1 MNNNLSRHFKRV
13 IAAAIVLTL
22 VAGAAP
28 VRNFAPLADASIT
41 ASAEVVSG
49 TFNSTDSWSYDQ
61 ETKVLTL
68 SGTGTLDLSNYN
80 SEMSNAK
87 AYSAEKIIIE
97 EGFTSIKYIKFSL
110 AKSISIPNTV
120 KSISNR
126 AFEDCYSLE
135 SITLPDSV
143 TSLGEDAFY
152 GCTGLKSVHLSDNIT
167 TLQNGTFY
175 NCKNLET
182 IYLPKNLT
190 TIASGTYWNRRAA
203 FGGCTSLKSIKL
215 PGTLEAVTGE
225 TFKGCT
231 ALETVEIEDG
241 VKNIWGSAFSG
252 CTSLKSI
259 TIPGSVENVYN
270 SAFNGCTSLAE
281 VNIEEGVKN
290 IGYSAFN
297 GCTALTSI
305 KIPDSVETIDS
316 SAFKDCTALKTVV
329 LPDGLETISGSLFIG
344 CEALETVNIP
354 DGVTSIGYGAFENCT
369 SLESVVIPDSV
380 TEINSEAF
388 ENCESL
394 ESVTLPKNITEL
406 KASVFKDCS
415 SLTSIDIPSGVTSIS
430 SDGYSGSGTFSDCTS
445 LKTINFSNTVT
456 EIGSGA
462 FSGCTALETLI
473 IPDNVT
479 ELGKSAFADCTGLT
493 SVTLSNS
500 LTTLPT
506 GLFINCT
513 SLESIVIPDGVT
525 TISDSPYYESE
536 GTFKGC
542 TSLKSVTIP
551 DSVTT
556 IGASSFDG
564 CTALKSVAIP
574 ANVTTIGYKAFA
586 DCSDLTSI
594 DIPNSVEVIEDSA
607 FENCT
612 GIESVVIPASVTEIN
627 WEVFNGCT
635 NLKSV
640 EFSGDDGIYF
650 GYDAFGS
657 LTEDVSVEIPKK
669 SKGGMDSVHSDYI
682 YPDNNEGDNA
692 DPHWYFGNAKVS
704 FKGGDVT
711 YTKVEAVEPTCTKNG
726 SYEYYIG
733 SDGNYYQDAYGFDK
747 YDSLEDTVWSAYGHS
762 EKVAWSWTKLSSGD
776 YKAVAKFSCKRG
788 DLDITYV
795 TATVTAEES
804 DEGTTYHAVAVCPL
818 DKDMYSWHTSG
829 HEVTY
834 DYFVESAKYTVTVEG
849 GSVTSA
855 TKKDE
860 YKSGDSV
867 TVKADK
873 EKDGAFFTGW
883 YIGDKC
889 VSTNPSYTFF
899 VKEDT
904 TITAKYEEQETEQ
917 AAVVSLTLTREG
929 ASYYSKQKI
938 KYSYGWSLP
947 EGSKLVEAGVLR
959 AYDKDISD
967 VTPDTAK
974 ANGVTQNKS
983 SLKTVNGTYNLTVNM
998 SYETKRK
1005 TVYSKGYVIYTDAK
1019 GNTHTQMTDM
1029 QTSAYENN

>member
-1 MNNNLSRHFKRV
+1 MNSKISRHFKRV
-13 IAAAIVLTL
+13 IAAAIVMTL

-28 VRNFAPLADASIT
+28 VQNFASLADLSIT

-49 TFNSTDSWSYDQ
+49 TLNSTDSWSYNQ

-80 SEMSNAK
+80 SNMGNAG
-87 AYSAEKIIIE
+87 AYSAETIIIE
-97 EGFTSIKYIKFSL
+97 EGFKYINSIPKFTL
-110 AKSISIPNTV
+110 AKSISIPNTAV
-120 KSISNR
+120 SISKE
-126 AFEDCYSLE
+126 AFYEWRSLE
-135 SITLPDSV
+135 SITIPDSV

-152 GCTGLKSVHLSDNIT
+152 GCRGLKSVHLSDNIT
-167 TLQNGTFY
+167 ILQRGTFY
-175 NCKNLET
+175 NCTNLET
-182 IYLPKNLT
+182 VHLPENLT
-190 TIASGTYWNRRAA
+190 TIASYNYWNRRNA
-203 FGGCTSLKSIKL
+203 FGNCTSLKSIKL
-215 PGTLEAVTGE
+215 PGTLEAVTAD
-225 TFKGCT
+225 TFADCT
-231 ALETVEIEDG
+231 ALETVEIEGG

-270 SAFNGCTSLAE
+270 SAFNGCTSLAT
-281 VNIEEGVKN
+281 VTIEEGVKE

-305 KIPDSVETIDS
+305 KIPDSVKTIGEH
-316 SAFKDCTALKTVV
+316 AFKDCTALKTAV
-329 LPDGLETISGSLFIG
+329 LPDSLETISSSLFSG
-344 CEALETVNIP
+344 CEELENVNIP
-354 DGVTSIGYGAFENCT
+354 DGVTAIGYSAFEDCK
-369 SLESVVIPDSV
+369 SLKSVVIPDSV
-380 TEINSEAF
+380 TEIYSDAF

-394 ESVTLPKNITEL
+394 ESVTLSKNITEL
-406 KASVFKDCS
+406 KASVFKNCS
-415 SLTSIDIPSGVTSIS
+415 SLTSIDIPSGITSIS

-462 FSGCTALETLI
+462 FSGCTALETLV
-473 IPDNVT
+473 IPDTVT
-479 ELGKSAFADCTGLT
+479 ELGEAAFADCTGLT
-493 SVTLSNS
+493 SVTLSNKLTS
-500 LTTLPT
+500 LPL
-506 GLFINCT
+506 GLFENCT
-513 SLESIVIPDGVT
+513 NLKSIVIPDGVT

-612 GIESVVIPASVTEIN
+612 GIESVVIPASITDIER
-627 WEVFNGCT
+627 EAFNGCT

-650 GYDAFGS
+650 GYNAFGS

-669 SKGGMDSVHSDYI
+669 SKGGMASVYSDYI
-682 YPDNNEGDNA
+682 YPDNNEGGNA
-692 DPHWYFGNAKVS
+692 DPGSYFGKAKVS
-704 FKGGDVT
+704 FKGGNVT

-788 DLDITYV
+788 DLDTTYV
-795 TATVTAEES
+795 TATVTSTES

-818 DKDMYSWHTSG
+818 DEDMFSWHTSG

-834 DYFVESAKYTVTVEG
+834 NYFVESTKYTVTVEG

-860 YKSGDSV
+860 YKSGESV
-867 TVKADK
+867 TVKADE
-873 EKDGAFFTGW
+873 EKDGKFFKGW

-899 VKEDT
+899 VKENT
-904 TITAKYEEQETEQ
+904 TITAKYEEQKTEQ
-917 AAVVSLTLTREG
+917 AAVVSLALTRGEDW
-929 ASYYSKQKI
+929 YKQQI
-938 KYSYGWSLP
+938 KYSYSWSLP
-947 EGSKLVEAGVLR
+947 EGSKLVEAGILR
-959 AYDKDISD
+959 AYDKDISS

-998 SYETKRK
+998 SYDTKKK
-1005 TVYSKGYVIYTDAK
+1005 TVYAKGYIIYTDAQGVK
-1019 GNTHTQMTDM
+1019 HTQMSDM
-1029 QTSAYENN
+1029 QTSSYEN